1 MHRQGIALWGG
12 PSFSRLH
19 RFSHPNVRCP
29 VRGCEGF
36 AGFQGLGLL
45 SAPSRPHMHRQ
56 GIALWG
62 GPSFSRLH
70 RFSHPNVRCPVRG
83 CEGFAGFQGL
93 GLLSAPSRPHM
104 HRQGIALW
112 GGPLL
117 QPPAPLLA
125 PQRALPRA
133 RL

>member
-1 MHRQGIALWGG
+1 MYKR
-12 PSFSRLH
+12 SFWTES
-19 RFSHPNVRCP
+19 FVQWS
-29 VRGCEGF
+29 
-36 AGFQGLGLL
+36 
-45 SAPSRPHMHRQ
+45 PHGSYLATMHRQ

-125 PQRALPRA
+125 PQRALPLA
-133 RL
+133 QL

>member
-1 MHRQGIALWGG
+1 M
-12 PSFSRLH
+12 
-19 RFSHPNVRCP
+19 
-29 VRGCEGF
+29 
-36 AGFQGLGLL
+36 
-45 SAPSRPHMHRQ
+45 Q

-125 PQRALPRA
+125 PQRAQALNPIA
-133 RL
+133 